1 MNGTLVVHSSEHIL
15 EAVKK
20 TLESEIENTEK
31 FVDSIIGARKVFI
44 YGVGRSG
51 LISKG
56 FAIRLV
62 QMGLE
67 VFFVGETITPI
78 VEEGNL
84 VIIVSYSGETMSA
97 IQTANIVRRV
107 GAKVITITAHPHSKL
122 AGASSLVVE
131 IHPPKTDESKRLAP
145 LGTLFEIAT
154 MVYLD
159 GIVAMLMEK
168 LGQSE
173 GSLRKRHAIWV

>member
-1 MNGTLVVHSSEHIL
+1 MRETIDYIIKSVQT
-15 EAVKK
+15 
-20 TLESEIENTEK
+20 TLESDIENTDK
-31 FVDSIIGARKVFI
+31 FVDLVIASSKVFI

-51 LISKG
+51 LIAKA

-84 VIIVSYSGETMSA
+84 VIIVSYTGETMSA

-107 GAKVITITAHPHSKL
+107 GAKVVTITANDHSKL
-122 AGASSLVVE
+122 ASASNLVIV
-131 IHPPKTDESKRLAP
+131 IHPPKDDDRKRLAP
-145 LGTLFEIAT
+145 LGTLFEGAT
-154 MVYLD
+154 LFYLD
-159 GIVAMLMEK
+159 GIVATLMEK

-173 GSLRKRHAIWV
+173 GAMRKRHAIWV

>member
-1 MNGTLVVHSSEHIL
+1 MKESADYIL
-15 EAVKK
+15 SRIQK
-20 TLESEIENTEK
+20 TFETEIEDTEK
-31 FVDSIIGARKVFI
+31 FVDYILSSHKVFI

-51 LISKG
+51 LIAKA

-67 VFFVGETITPI
+67 VFFVGETVTPI

-84 VIIVSYSGETMSA
+84 VIIVSYTGETMSA

-107 GAKVITITAHPHSKL
+107 GARVVTITANDHSKL
-122 AGASSLVVE
+122 SGASNLVML
-131 IHPPKTDESKRLAP
+131 IHPPKDDERKRLAQ
-145 LGTLFEIAT
+145 LGTLFEDAT
-154 MVYLD
+154 LIYLD
-159 GIVAMLMEK
+159 SIVSILMEK

-173 GSLRKRHAIWV
+173 NSMRRRHAIWV

>member
-1 MNGTLVVHSSEHIL
+1 MKQSTEYIVKAIQQTL
-15 EAVKK
+15 EA
-20 TLESEIENTEK
+20 EIEGTDK
-31 FVDSIIGARKVFI
+31 FVDTILGARKVFL

-51 LISKG
+51 LIAKA

-78 VEEGNL
+78 VEEGNV
-84 VIIVSYSGETMSA
+84 VIIVSYTGETMSA

-107 GAKVITITAHPHSKL
+107 GAKVVTITANTHSKL
-122 AGASSLVVE
+122 ANASNLVIL
-131 IHPPKTDESKRLAP
+131 IHPPKDDERKLLAP
-145 LGTLFEIAT
+145 LGTLFEDT
-154 MVYLD
+154 TLVYLD
-159 GIVAMLMEK
+159 AIVATLMEK

-173 GSLRKRHAIWV
+173 GSMRKRHGIWV

>member
-1 MNGTLVVHSSEHIL
+1 MRESVDYIIKSVQT
-15 EAVKK
+15 
-20 TLESEIENTEK
+20 TLESNLEDTEK
-31 FVDSIIGARKVFI
+31 FVDIIIGSRKIFI

-51 LISKG
+51 LIAKA

-67 VFFVGETITPI
+67 VFFVGETVTPI

-84 VIIVSYSGETMSA
+84 VIIVSYTGETMSA

-107 GAKVITITAHPHSKL
+107 GAKVVTVTANDHSKV
-122 AGASSLVVE
+122 AAASNVVIQ
-131 IHPPKTDESKRLAP
+131 IHPPKDDERKRLAP
-145 LGTLFEIAT
+145 LGTLFEVAT
-154 MVYLD
+154 LIYLD
-159 GIVAMLMEK
+159 GIVATLMEK

-173 GSLRKRHAIWV
+173 GAMRKRHAIWV

>member
-1 MNGTLVVHSSEHIL
+1 MKESADYIIRAVRETLKED
-15 EAVKK
+15 
-20 TLESEIENTEK
+20 IENTDK
-31 FVDSIIGARKVFI
+31 FVDLLIGSRKIFL

-51 LISKG
+51 LIAKA

-84 VIIVSYSGETMSA
+84 VVIVSYTGETMSA

-107 GAKVITITAHPHSKL
+107 GAKVVSITAHPHSKL
-122 AGASSLVVE
+122 AAASNLVIE
-131 IHPPKTDESKRLAP
+131 IHPPKDEDRKRLAP
-145 LGTLFEIAT
+145 LGTLFEDAT
-154 MVYLD
+154 LIYLD
-159 GIVAMLMEK
+159 SVVAELMER

-173 GSLRKRHAIWV
+173 GSMRKRHAIWV

>member
-1 MNGTLVVHSSEHIL
+1 MTRTIVCESTSHIL

-20 TLESEIENTEK
+20 TLEPDVENTGK
-31 FVDSIIGARKVFI
+31 FVDSIISARKVFI

-51 LISKG
+51 LIGKA

-107 GAKVITITAHPHSKL
+107 GAKVVTITAHPHSKL
-122 AGASSLVVE
+122 AGASSFVIE
-131 IHPPKTDESKRLAP
+131 IHPPKEDESKRLAP
-145 LGTLFEIAT
+145 LGTLFETAT
-154 MVYLD
+154 LIYLD
-159 GIVAMLMEK
+159 GVVAMLMEQ

>member
-1 MNGTLVVHSSEHIL
+1 MTRTLVAESSDHIL

-20 TLESEIENTEK
+20 TFESEIENTER
-31 FVDSIIGARKVFI
+31 FVDSIIGARKIFI

-51 LISKG
+51 LISKA

-78 VEEGNL
+78 VEEENL

-122 AGASSLVVE
+122 AGASSFVIE
-131 IHPPKTDESKRLAP
+131 IHPQKTDESKRLAP

-154 MVYLD
+154 MVFFE
-159 GIVAMLMEK
+159 GAVAMLMEK

>member
-1 MNGTLVVHSSEHIL
+1 MKQSTDYIIESIRR
-15 EAVKK
+15 
-20 TLESEIENTEK
+20 TLEHDTEGTEQ
-31 FVDSIIGARKVFI
+31 FVDMMISSPTIFI

-51 LISKG
+51 LIAKA

-67 VFFVGETITPI
+67 VYFVGETITPI

-84 VIIVSYSGETMSA
+84 VIIVSQTGNTMSC

-107 GAKVITITAHPHSKL
+107 GAKVIAVTSNDHSKL
-122 AGASSLVVE
+122 ANASNLV
-131 IHPPKTDESKRLAP
+131 IHISPTKDEERGILAP
-145 LGTLFEIAT
+145 LGTLFEDAT
-154 MVYLD
+154 LVYLD
-159 GIVAMLMEK
+159 GIVAQLMQK

-173 GSLRKRHAIWV
+173 GSMRRRHAIWV

>member
-1 MNGTLVVHSSEHIL
+1 MN
-15 EAVKK
+15 
-20 TLESEIENTEK
+20 ESTDYIMKAIGQIFATEPEDSAK
-31 FVDSIIGARKVFI
+31 FVDHILAAKKIFI

-51 LISKG
+51 LIGKA

-67 VFFVGETITPI
+67 VFFVGETVTPI

-84 VIIVSYSGETMSA
+84 VVIVSYTGETMSA

-107 GAKVITITAHPHSKL
+107 GAKVITITASPHSKL
-122 AGASSLVVE
+122 AGASNLV
-131 IHPPKTDESKRLAP
+131 IQIQPPKDEERKRLAP
-145 LGTLFEIAT
+145 LGTVFEDAT
-154 MVYLD
+154 LIYFD
-159 GIVAMLMEK
+159 SIVAMLMTK

-173 GSLRKRHAIWV
+173 GSMRKRHAIWV

>member
-1 MNGTLVVHSSEHIL
+1 MRESVDYI
-15 EAVKK
+15 VKSVQT
-20 TLESEIENTEK
+20 TLESDIENTDK
-31 FVDSIIGARKVFI
+31 FVDLIIGSRKVFI

-51 LISKG
+51 LIAKA

-67 VFFVGETITPI
+67 VFFVGETVTPI

-84 VIIVSYSGETMSA
+84 VIIVSYTGETMSA

-107 GAKVITITAHPHSKL
+107 GAKVVTVTANFHSKL
-122 AGASSLVVE
+122 AAASNIVIE
-131 IHPPKTDESKRLAP
+131 IHPPKDDDRKRLAP
-145 LGTLFEIAT
+145 LGTLFEVAT
-154 MVYLD
+154 LIYLD
-159 GIVAMLMEK
+159 GIVATLMEK

-173 GSLRKRHAIWV
+173 GAMRKRHAIWV

>member
-1 MNGTLVVHSSEHIL
+1 D
-15 EAVKK
+15 
-20 TLESEIENTEK
+20 K
-31 FVDSIIGARKVFI
+31 FVDAIMESRRIFI

-51 LISKG
+51 LIAKA

-67 VFFVGETITPI
+67 VYFVGETITPI

-84 VIIVSYSGETMSA
+84 VIIVSHTGETMSA

-107 GAKVITITAHPHSKL
+107 GARVITITANAHSKL
-122 AGASSLVVE
+122 ASASNLVML
-131 IHPPKTDESKRLAP
+131 IHPPKDDDRKTLAP
-145 LGTLFEIAT
+145 LGTLFENAT
-154 MVYLD
+154 LIYLD
-159 GIVAMLMEK
+159 SMVARLMEK